1 MAKIPSRST
10 PHCLLFFSCLLLL
23 SLQIFCTEEE
33 LSWLDHEET
42 ITAAQNSFLKSC
54 NFAAGKWVFDG
65 SYRPLYDSRRCP
77 YLSTA
82 VRCTQNGRPD
92 SGYEQWR
99 WKPDAC
105 SIPRFDALDFLGRM
119 RKKKIMLI
127 GDSIMRNQW
136 ESLVCILQ
144 SVIPSTRKTV
154 TYNGTTM
161 SFNAV
166 DYETSIVFC
175 WAPFLVELRQG
186 VEDKKILHLDLIED
200 NAKYW
205 RGVDVLVFDSAHW
218 WTSSQ
223 NKPLWSYIMEGSSFY
238 RYMDNMVAYEK
249 GLMTWARWVDS
260 NLDPKATMVFFRS
273 MSPRH
278 NRGADLKCLNQS
290 EPLDHLSHPYEAQPM
305 LVLKE
310 VVRRMSFPV
319 YVHDITTMSFF
330 RRDAHPSIYN
340 MDVGPNQNPRVK
352 GSGYDCSH
360 WCLPGLPDIWNEM
373 LNALI

>member
-10 PHCLLFFSCLLLL
+10 HCLLFFSCLLLL
-23 SLQIFCTEEE
+23 SLQIFCAEEE
-33 LSWLDHEET
+33 LSWVDDEET
-42 ITAAQNSFLKSC
+42 ITAAQSSLLRSC

-144 SVIPSTRKTV
+144 SLIPSTRKTI

-161 SFNAV
+161 SFNAL

-186 VEDKKILHLDLIED
+186 VEDKKILHLDLIEE

-205 RGVDVLVFDSAHW
+205 RDMDVLVFDSAHW

-223 NKPLWSYIMEGSSFY
+223 NKTSWSYIMEGSSFY

-260 NLDPKATMVFFRS
+260 NLDPEATMVFFRS

-278 NRGADLKCLNQS
+278 NRGADWKCLNQS
-290 EPLDHLSHPYEAQPM
+290 EPLDHLSHPYEAQPVV
-305 LVLKE
+305 VLKE

-319 YVHDITTMSFF
+319 YLHDITTMSFF

-340 MDVGPNQNPRVK
+340 TNVGPNQNPRVK
-352 GSGYDCSH
+352 RSGYDCSH

-373 LNALI
+373 L